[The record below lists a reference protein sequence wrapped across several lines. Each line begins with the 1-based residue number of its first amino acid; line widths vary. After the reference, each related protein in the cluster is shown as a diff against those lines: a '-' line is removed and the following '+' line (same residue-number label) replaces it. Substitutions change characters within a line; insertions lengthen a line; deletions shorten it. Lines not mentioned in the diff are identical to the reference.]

1 MSEYS
6 LHRNVLSS
14 AASHLYELCVVKN
27 ILFSAP
33 PHVNASPI
41 PFSMNNGVN
50 VDMQNFLGLL
60 EHEESDFVDQVKKS
74 KAFIQKIIKDKEDLG
89 VMVASHTGKIKKLE
103 LERMDYQKRI
113 IEAEREKRHFDD
125 RLENERQSTMAALQ
139 RLENQ
144 KQEYDKLHQESSQI
158 GQ

>member
-1 MSEYS
+1 
-6 LHRNVLSS
+6 
-14 AASHLYELCVVKN
+14 
-27 ILFSAP
+27 
-33 PHVNASPI
+33 
-41 PFSMNNGVN
+41 
-50 VDMQNFLGLL
+50 MQNFLGLL

-89 VMVASHTGKIKKLE
+89 VMVANHTGKIKKLE

-158 GQ
+158 GQSHFYNLCLESIENQMFPIVNCGKFDPCKVLSE

>member
-1 MSEYS
+1 
-6 LHRNVLSS
+6 
-14 AASHLYELCVVKN
+14 
-27 ILFSAP
+27 
-33 PHVNASPI
+33 
-41 PFSMNNGVN
+41 MNNGVS

-74 KAFIQKIIKDKEDLG
+74 KTFIQKIIKDKEDLG
-89 VMVASHTGKIKKLE
+89 VMVANHTGKIKKLE

-158 GQ
+158 GQSQFYNLCLESIEYQNFPIVNCGKFELTSFIRKGSF

>member
-1 MSEYS
+1 
-6 LHRNVLSS
+6 
-14 AASHLYELCVVKN
+14 
-27 ILFSAP
+27 
-33 PHVNASPI
+33 
-41 PFSMNNGVN
+41 
-50 VDMQNFLGLL
+50 MQSFLGLL
-60 EHEESDFVDQVKKS
+60 EHEETDFVEQVKKS

-89 VMVASHTGKIKKLE
+89 VMVASHTSKIKKLE

>member
-1 MSEYS
+1 M
-6 LHRNVLSS
+6 LSS
-14 AASHLYELCVVKN
+14 AATHFYVDIFSWHDF
-27 ILFSAP
+27 LFSAP

-41 PFSMNNGVN
+41 PFSVNNGVN

-158 GQ
+158 GQWQIF